1 MHIQAIGHEKC
12 PLSLCTSTFIIMY
25 HYLTVFFFILNS
37 YPLYYELTGKDLAH
51 STENR
56 ESKGFLIHL
65 SYSPEHINLFSEVV
79 TAMQVADGALFLVD
93 CIKGRFSEANN

>member
-1 MHIQAIGHEKC
+1 MSIVTVYKYLYYHV
-12 PLSLCTSTFIIMY
+12 PLSHSI
-25 HYLTVFFFILNS
+25 FFILNS

-56 ESKGFLIHL
+56 ESKGFLINL